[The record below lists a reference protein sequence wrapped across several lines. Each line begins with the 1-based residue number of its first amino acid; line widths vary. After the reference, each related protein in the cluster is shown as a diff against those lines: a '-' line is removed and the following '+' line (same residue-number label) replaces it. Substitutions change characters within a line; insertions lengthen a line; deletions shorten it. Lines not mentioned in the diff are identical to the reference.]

1 MKNVSLTIT
10 NTIAPNYIPP
20 VPPMQHALAPPAPVG
35 SPFIQPK
42 VYTVS
47 FSAQFDEEAEAIKF
61 AAELLNKVSGDAS

>member
-10 NTIAPNYIPP
+10 NTIAPNYTPP
-20 VPPMQHALAPPAPVG
+20 VPPMQQPAPVG
-35 SPFIQPK
+35 SPFIQLK